1 MCACV
6 RVCGSVPHGLI
17 DFALKYYHAPNKLT
31 TSIQKL
37 YSNLWASILT
47 PSWSSNPTRMS
58 IGVFQGDP
66 LSTSIFNCVIGT
78 LVDTLQYH
86 CHHLGYRLS
95 LSAQVISQLQFADDT
110 CIMAH
115 NPQCCQEMLRVI
127 NRWLLWSTMKAKP
140 SKCQAIALRSRC
152 SAETRVYDPDL
163 TIGNAPI
170 PHPQQQPIKFL
181 GMPFT
186 ATLSVEHHRYALVS
200 KTKSLMQKIDEAPLS
215 GKQKVKSTAMPCQQR
230 CLGT

>member
-1 MCACV
+1 
-6 RVCGSVPHGLI
+6 
-17 DFALKYYHAPNKLT
+17 
-31 TSIQKL
+31 
-37 YSNLWASILT
+37 
-47 PSWSSNPTRMS
+47 MS

-110 CIMAH
+110 CIMAR

-140 SKCQAIALRSRC
+140 SKCQAIALTSRC

-163 TIGNAPI
+163 TIGNPPI

-200 KTKSLMQKIDEAPLS
+200 KTKSLMQKIDEATLSVEHHRYALVSKTKSLMQKIDEAPLS
-215 GKQKVKSTAMPCQQR
+215 GKQKVKSTAMPCQER